1 MSTKYTPEL
10 EEQAVA
16 LYLKSSTT
24 YAAVARELGCD
35 PGSLSDWI
43 KKATNADR
51 SQEDN
56 PFQMQ
61 EEIRQLRCENARLK
75 EENEILLE
83 ASAFFATKT
92 M

>member
-1 MSTKYTPEL
+1 MSTKYAPEL

-16 LYLKSSTT
+16 PYLKGSTT

-35 PGSLSDWI
+35 PGSPSDWI
-43 KKATNADR
+43 TKATDADG
-51 SQEDN
+51 SEGDD